1 MKTWLLRAGY
11 LSVVTAGCIY
21 LIAPTLVVAVA
32 SFSPSAAMRFPPEG
46 LSLRW
51 YANFFAREEFVNSLL
66 TSFLLALVVAVTSTA
81 LALLLAVALRRRAPV
96 GQGFVRAAV
105 LAPALLPT
113 IVLGPALLFAG
124 AGFGVTSGFTGTL
137 VLLAG
142 AHLVLTLPYAW
153 QVISADYAAVSP
165 ALEEAAELCGARPPR
180 LLRRIILPLVLPG
193 VIASLAFAFL
203 VSFDEPVVAL
213 FLARHDLTT
222 LPVQVFTYLRFR
234 ADPTIAAL
242 STMTSLIS
250 LLFMLVADR
259 LVGLDRVL
267 GLGR

>member
-1 MKTWLLRAGY
+1 MTRWLLRSCY
-11 LSVVTAGCIY
+11 LVVVAAGCIY
-21 LIAPTLVVAVA
+21 LIAPTVVVAVA
-32 SFSPSAAMRFPPEG
+32 SFSPSASMRFPPEG

-51 YANFFAREEFVNSLL
+51 YANFFARDEFVHSLR
-66 TSFLLALVVAVTSTA
+66 TSFFLALAVALTSTA
-81 LALLLAVALRRRAPV
+81 LAVLLAVALRRRSPV
-96 GQGFVRAAV
+96 GPGFVRAAV

-124 AGFGVTSGFTGTL
+124 AGLGVTSGFPGTL
-137 VLLAG
+137 ALLAG

-153 QVISADYAAVSP
+153 QVISADYAVVP
-165 ALEEAAELCGARPPR
+165 QALEEAAEICGART
-180 LLRRIILPLVLPG
+180 LGVLRRVVLPLVLPG
-193 VIASLAFAFL
+193 IIASLAFAFL

-250 LLFMLVADR
+250 LLLMLAADR

-267 GLGR
+267 GLRR